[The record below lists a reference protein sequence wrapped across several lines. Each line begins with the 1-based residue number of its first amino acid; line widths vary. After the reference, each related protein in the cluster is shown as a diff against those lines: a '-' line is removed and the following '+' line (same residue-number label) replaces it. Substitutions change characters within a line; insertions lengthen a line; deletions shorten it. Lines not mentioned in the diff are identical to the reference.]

1 MEQQKIVID
10 YERPKLH
17 RRVLAVIIDL
27 IIFMFIFLTAFIS
40 VRAIMGTTTR
50 YSDAMDNVETVR
62 LDSGVYFEDDSGIL
76 YDVVTLYDDDEDLS
90 DSQKQAYY
98 TNAIDSFIEYVETEI
113 DEETAQEV
121 LDDYYAYLLDED
133 LTYDGVPYF
142 IEGVDGVPVEN
153 PECTA
158 SIAEYNDNVYI
169 DYIDYNVQ
177 TYLNSLFEQYNDDVQ
192 YLFAI
197 LFYLELPISAIIGGI
212 LVFYV
217 PGLFF
222 KRGRQ
227 TLGRALYRIG
237 LVDSNYLGVKFGR
250 YTANWAISYLLIFIL
265 SFLTLGIPLIIS
277 FSLMAFS
284 KKKQTFS
291 EYMLGIQEV
300 SVEKQMIYYSKGEI
314 RAESLPTNKHAVDFS
329 PEEKV
334 HL

>member
-27 IIFMFIFLTAFIS
+27 IIFMFAFLIVFIS
-40 VRAIMGTTTR
+40 VRAIMENTAR
-50 YSDAMDNVETVR
+50 YSSAMENVETVR
-62 LDSGVYFEDDSGIL
+62 LESGVYIENDSGVL
-76 YDVVTLYDDDEDLS
+76 YDVVSVYNDDEDLS
-90 DSQKQAYY
+90 ESQKQSYY
-98 TNAIDSFIEYVETEI
+98 VQAIDLFIAYVGTEVN
-113 DEETAQEV
+113 EETAQEV
-121 LDDYYAYLLDED
+121 LDNYYAYLLDED
-133 LTYDGVPYF
+133 LTYEDIPYF
-142 IEGVDGVPVEN
+142 VEGVDGVPIEN
-153 PECTA
+153 SECTA
-158 SIAEYNDNVYI
+158 SIADYNDNVYTN
-169 DYIDYNVQ
+169 YIDYNIQ
-177 TYLNSLFEQYNDDVQ
+177 TYLNSLFEQYDVDVQ

-197 LFYLELPISAIIGGI
+197 LFYLELPISAIIGGV

-237 LVDSNYLGVKFGR
+237 LVDSKYLAVKVGR
-250 YTANWAISYLLIFIL
+250 YTANCAISYFLIFIL

-284 KKKQTFS
+284 QKKQTFS

-300 SVEKQMIYYSKGEI
+300 SIEKQQIYYSKSEI
-314 RAESLPTNKHAVDFS
+314 RTESIPTNKHAVDFS